1 MDTVI
6 SAVNRT
12 YPKGMRKKLKLLL
25 IMKRAGNMHDY
36 AG

>member
-12 YPKGMRKKLKLLL
+12 YPKADEKEIEFVLT
-25 IMKRAGNMHDY
+25 MKRAGNMHDY